1 MQRTLE
7 GNSRLCCGFDFL
19 KLKITFWSELPIIL
33 YFWRCSILVYVK
45 EIIRYGTAALNGA
58 HMVCMGLA
66 FKQNRDFGIS
76 QFSEISKPGFG
87 LRGYVVKDKFF
98 PGFASYFLLP
108 P

>member
-1 MQRTLE
+1 M
-7 GNSRLCCGFDFL
+7 
-19 KLKITFWSELPIIL
+19 
-33 YFWRCSILVYVK
+33 
-45 EIIRYGTAALNGA
+45 RYGTSALNGA